1 MVYISC
7 IDKLHKAYIL
17 TWLGDN
23 NSARKLA
30 EECIQ
35 ILSESNEIRRK
46 IRKIKSETNREYIIA
61 KKLRENNILTT
72 DLMQLALYY
81 LAKRILKNK
90 EVSVEII
97 ERDNIKMSVINT
109 SFISEIRGYCEGCKG
124 YKYSLLTQ
132 AKGYFIIYDEILYA
146 EFLEGNINNVID
158 EIVRSIKL

>member
-46 IRKIKSETNREYIIA
+46 IRKIKSETNKEYILA
-61 KKLRENNILTT
+61 KKLRENNILAT

-97 ERDNIKMSVINT
+97 ERDNIKMSVIST
-109 SFISEIRGYCEGCKG
+109 SLISEIRGYCEGCKG

-132 AKGYFIIYDEILYA
+132 AIGYFIIYDEIIYA